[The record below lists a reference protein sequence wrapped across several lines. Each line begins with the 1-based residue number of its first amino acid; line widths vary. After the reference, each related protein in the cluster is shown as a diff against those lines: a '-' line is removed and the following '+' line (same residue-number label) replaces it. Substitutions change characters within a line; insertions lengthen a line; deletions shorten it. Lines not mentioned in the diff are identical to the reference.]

1 MVKQITSVTNPTVVE
16 FAKLSTSKVRFL
28 TGLFLVEGE
37 KSLED
42 ILESEIEIRDIFVSE
57 DFDYSNL
64 PEDLVTVA
72 SEAVMKKLS
81 SSDNPPKVITVAYQ
95 RNYDLF
101 DFNGMNRLLLLDGIS
116 DPGNMGT
123 IIRLAAAFGYDG
135 IFLYGNCVDPYNPKV
150 IRSAAGNFF
159 KVPFATVPN
168 AFALKDFRPYFT
180 VMTDLHE
187 PDTDSPEDIPLEDK
201 FILVFGS
208 EANGISKEIL
218 DIPHWNTNIK
228 TQSVE
233 SLNVA
238 TAAAIIMYEFSK
250 KYQK

>member
-1 MVKQITSVTNPTVVE
+1 M
-16 FAKLSTSKVRFL
+16 
-28 TGLFLVEGE
+28 
-37 KSLED
+37 
-42 ILESEIEIRDIFVSE
+42 
-57 DFDYSNL
+57 
-64 PEDLVTVA
+64 TVA

>member
-1 MVKQITSVTNPTVVE
+1 MVRKITSVSNPTIVE
-16 FAKLSTSKVRFL
+16 FSKLSTSKVRFL

-42 ILESEIEIRDIFVSE
+42 ILEYEIEIRDIFVSE
-57 DFDYSNL
+57 DYDFSDL
-64 PEDLVTVA
+64 PEDLVTIA
-72 SEAVMKKLS
+72 SEPVMKKLS

-95 RNYDLF
+95 RKYDLF

-123 IIRLAAAFGYDG
+123 IIRLAAGFGYDG
-135 IFLYGNCVDPYNPKV
+135 IMLYGNCVDPYNPKV

-159 KVPFATVPN
+159 KVPFATLSDVN
-168 AFALKDFRPYFT
+168 SLKEFSSYCT
-180 VMTDLHE
+180 VMTGLHE
-187 PDTDSPEDIPLEDK
+187 TESVSPENISLGK
-201 FILVFGS
+201 QFIFVLGS

-218 DIPHWNTNIK
+218 DFPHKNTNIP

-250 KYQK
+250 KY